1 MTATST
7 APAGWNPP
15 RGAAKL
21 WRSYRAETG
30 EDRWVAKCACCG
42 WHAEATTKKAA
53 DEQRRA
59 HLCPAGTMAAA
70 PTCPVCGST
79 GKRCHWEM
87 HPDRTT
93 WHGQRIALQERGI
106 AARQERRRDADRAA
120 VKAGPAVRVLG
131 ICVDVDEPTVIAL
144 TVATDG
150 RRAYDHPVTADQ
162 LPLPGTLRSQHDWV
176 NAAVR
181 RLTWPAG
188 GATSSDD
195 VDAVGVAEADPG
207 APHPLADALQW
218 ALLDQLD
225 HEGIP
230 VAVIDTQEQTGAD
243 RSLPRAIRAA
253 DLAAAAVTGTT
264 PTDLHWLRE
273 PQKSS
278 KEKE

>member
-15 RGAAKL
+15 RDAAKL

-30 EDRWVAKCACCG
+30 EDRWLAKCACCG
-42 WHAEATTKKAA
+42 WHAEATTKKTA

-59 HLCPAGTMAAA
+59 HLCPAGTMGAW

-79 GKRCHWEM
+79 GKRCRWEM
-87 HPDRTT
+87 HPGRTT

-106 AARQERRRDADRAA
+106 AARQEQLTEAARAA
-120 VKAGPAVRVLG
+120 AKADPAARVLG
-131 ICVDVDEPTVIAL
+131 ISVDVDEPTVIAL
-144 TVATDG
+144 TVAAGG
-150 RRAYDHPVTADQ
+150 RRVYDGPVVAAG
-162 LPLPGTLRSQHDWV
+162 LPLPGTLRAQHDWV

-181 RLTWPAG
+181 RLTWPAV

-195 VDAVGVAEADPG
+195 VDAVGVAQADPG

-225 HEGIP
+225 AEGIP
-230 VAVIDTQEQTGAD
+230 VAVVDTPKRDLGG
-243 RSLPRAIRAA
+243 RALSRAA
-253 DLAAAAVTGTT
+253 RAAAEAATAVTGTT
-264 PTDLHWLRE
+264 PADLRWLRE
-273 PQKSS
+273 PQK